1 MQYQTNIMIEFKK
14 NASETL
20 DDIFNLVESKFD
32 NYEVDYEDENLRI
45 DSLEGKG
52 TFVVSIHTPTSQI
65 WLSSPV
71 SGAHHFES
79 GSPQSIEWIS
89 TRDANINLKQL
100 IIKELSSE

>member
-1 MQYQTNIMIEFKK
+1 MTEFKK
-14 NASETL
+14 KASETL

-52 TFVVSIHTPTSQI
+52 TFIVSIHTPTSQI
-65 WLSSPV
+65 WLSSPI
-71 SGAHHFES
+71 SGAHHFEYR
-79 GSPQSIEWIS
+79 SPGSIEWIS

-100 IIKELSSE
+100 IIEELGS

>member
-1 MQYQTNIMIEFKK
+1 MIEFKK
-14 NASETL
+14 KASETL
-20 DDIFNLVESKFD
+20 DDIINLVELKFN
-32 NYEVDYEDENLRI
+32 NYEVDYENENLRI

-52 TFVVSIHTPTSQI
+52 TFIVSIHTPTSQI

-79 GSPQSIEWIS
+79 RSPESIEWIS

-100 IIKELSSE
+100 IVEELGSE

>member
-1 MQYQTNIMIEFKK
+1 MTEFKK
-14 NASETL
+14 KASETL

-52 TFVVSIHTPTSQI
+52 TFIVSIHTPTSQI

-79 GSPQSIEWIS
+79 KSPESIEWIS

-100 IIKELSSE
+100 IIKELGSE

>member
-1 MQYQTNIMIEFKK
+1 MTEFKNK
-14 NASETL
+14 ASETL

-52 TFVVSIHTPTSQI
+52 TFIVSIHTPTSQI
-65 WLSSPV
+65 WLSSPI

-79 GSPQSIEWIS
+79 SSPESVEWIS
-89 TRDANINLKQL
+89 TRDKNINLKQL
-100 IIKELSSE
+100 IIKELGSE

>member
-1 MQYQTNIMIEFKK
+1 MIEFKK
-14 NASETL
+14 KALDTL

-32 NYEVDYEDENLRI
+32 NYEVDFEDENLRI

-65 WLSSPV
+65 WLSSPI

-79 GSPQSIEWIS
+79 KSPESIEWTS

-100 IIKELSSE
+100 IIKELGSE

>member
-1 MQYQTNIMIEFKK
+1 MTEFKK
-14 NASETL
+14 KASETL

-52 TFVVSIHTPTSQI
+52 TFIVSIHTPTSQI

-79 GSPQSIEWIS
+79 RSPESIEWIS
-89 TRDANINLKQL
+89 TRDENINLKQL
-100 IIKELSSE
+100 IIKELGSE

>member
-1 MQYQTNIMIEFKK
+1 MTEFKK
-14 NASETL
+14 KASDTL

-52 TFVVSIHTPTSQI
+52 TFVLSIHTPTSQI
-65 WLSSPV
+65 WLSSPI

-79 GSPQSIEWIS
+79 KSPESIEWTS

-100 IIKELSSE
+100 IIKELDSE

>member
-1 MQYQTNIMIEFKK
+1 MIEFKK
-14 NASETL
+14 KASETL

-45 DSLEGKG
+45 DSLEIKI
-52 TFVVSIHTPTSQI
+52 FIMSIHTPTSQI
-65 WLSSPV
+65 WLSSPI

-79 GSPQSIEWIS
+79 RSPESIEWIS

-100 IIKELSSE
+100 IIKELGSE

>member
-1 MQYQTNIMIEFKK
+1 MIEFKRK
-14 NASETL
+14 ASETL

-52 TFVVSIHTPTSQI
+52 TFVLSIHTPTSQV
-65 WLSSPV
+65 WLSSPL

-79 GSPQSIEWIS
+79 KSPESVEWIS
-89 TRDANINLKQL
+89 TRDPNINLKQL
-100 IIKELSSE
+100 IIKELEAE

>member
-1 MQYQTNIMIEFKK
+1 MIEYKK
-14 NASETL
+14 KASDTL

-52 TFVVSIHTPTSQI
+52 TFILSIHTPTSQI
-65 WLSSPV
+65 WLSSPI

-79 GSPQSIEWIS
+79 RSSESVEWIS
-89 TRDANINLKQL
+89 TRDSNINLKQL
-100 IIKELSSE
+100 IIKELGSE

>member
-1 MQYQTNIMIEFKK
+1 MIEFKK
-14 NASETL
+14 KASETL

-52 TFVVSIHTPTSQI
+52 TFVLSIHTPTSQV
-65 WLSSPV
+65 WLSSPI

-79 GSPQSIEWIS
+79 KSPESVEWIS
-89 TRDANINLKQL
+89 TRDSNINLKQL
-100 IIKELSSE
+100 IIKELCSE

>member
-1 MQYQTNIMIEFKK
+1 MTEFKK
-14 NASETL
+14 KASETL

-45 DSLEGKG
+45 DSLEGRG
-52 TFVVSIHTPTSQI
+52 TFIVSIHTPTSQI

-71 SGAHHFES
+71 SGAHHFECR
-79 GSPQSIEWIS
+79 SPESIEWIS

-100 IIKELSSE
+100 IIKELGSE

>member
-1 MQYQTNIMIEFKK
+1 MIEFKK
-14 NASETL
+14 KASETL

-52 TFVVSIHTPTSQI
+52 TFIVSIHSPTSQI
-65 WLSSPV
+65 WLSSPL

-79 GSPQSIEWIS
+79 RSPESIEWIS

-100 IIKELSSE
+100 IIKELGAK

>member
-1 MQYQTNIMIEFKK
+1 MTEFKK
-14 NASETL
+14 KASDTL

-45 DSLEGKG
+45 DSLEGRG
-52 TFVVSIHTPTSQI
+52 TFIVSIHTPTSQI

-71 SGAHHFES
+71 SGAHHFECR
-79 GSPQSIEWIS
+79 SPESIEWIS

-100 IIKELSSE
+100 IIKELGSE

>member
-1 MQYQTNIMIEFKK
+1 MTEFKNK
-14 NASETL
+14 ASETL

-32 NYEVDYEDENLRI
+32 NYEVDYENENLRI

-52 TFVVSIHTPTSQI
+52 TFIVSIHTPTSQV

-79 GSPQSIEWIS
+79 KSPESIEWIS
-89 TRDANINLKQL
+89 TRDVNINLKQL
-100 IIKELSSE
+100 IIKELGIE

>member
-1 MQYQTNIMIEFKK
+1 MIEFKK
-14 NASETL
+14 KALETL

-52 TFVVSIHTPTSQI
+52 TFIVSIHTPTAQI
-65 WLSSPV
+65 WLSSPL

-79 GSPQSIEWIS
+79 RSPESIEWIS
-89 TRDANINLKQL
+89 TRDKNINLKQL
-100 IIKELSSE
+100 IIKELGSE

>member
-1 MQYQTNIMIEFKK
+1 MIEFKK
-14 NASETL
+14 KALDTL

-32 NYEVDYEDENLRI
+32 NYEVDFEDENLRI

-65 WLSSPV
+65 WLSSPI

-79 GSPQSIEWIS
+79 RSPESIEWIS

-100 IIKELSSE
+100 IIKELGSE